1 MKKTAFDGRVYNGL
15 VNKLAKATEKTEKE
29 IDRVNKKYNK
39 LVHTG
44 LRKIARSAIAEF
56 YHDYSP
62 RIYDR
67 HGDLYNAFEIIA
79 TDEQW
84 GILLGYEFMK
94 YTHHNGGEKGPVPN
108 DYIYFLTMK
117 EGSHGGAP
125 HNGDYYWRRPYPEY
139 THWWPT
145 PTPKGEKDIE
155 GNIIKEAN
163 EFIDNM
169 EQNLEDEFESKMTPI
184 LDDIRDS
191 ISRL

>member
-1 MKKTAFDGRVYNGL
+1 MRMTVFDGRVLSGL
-15 VNKLAKATEKTEKE
+15 VNKYVKAVDRAEKE
-29 IDRVNKKYNK
+29 IDRLNKKYNK
-39 LVHTG
+39 LVFNG
-44 LRKIARSAIAEF
+44 LRKIARTAIADF
-56 YHDYSP
+56 YHSYSP
-62 RIYDR
+62 NSYNR
-67 HGDLYNAFEIIA
+67 HGDLYNSFQIVA
-79 TDEQW
+79 TDTLW
-84 GILLGYEFMK
+84 DIYLGSEFMK
-94 YTHHNGGEKGPVPN
+94 YSHGGGKDGPVPN

-169 EQNLEDEFESKMTPI
+169 EQNWEDEFESKMTPI